1 MGFKYVQ
8 SSELHQGERLGPRRP
23 ANPPHVVN
31 TQVLEEQTWR
41 NRDEPRGISHTAEW
55 TGLNGLSELTPQGRG
70 RRQRGLGFFFPWM
83 VNTGILGTQEKELGG
98 GHRRGTWLH
107 KVGLELVGEKAAGFP
122 PLGEVGEGVP
132 LWGSRSG
139 GQACAGC
146 LQRSAQETWS
156 GLTFRGTLATKLPNT
171 SNQRSRRLKGREVA
185 IVAAWRGLGMM
196 KIVRWEHQGA
206 RRNRS
211 STGCGGFLTRVT
223 TFMIMIFK
231 CFYGEI

>member
-122 PLGEVGEGVP
+122 PLDSHHWERWARGSPCGGAGAVG
-132 LWGSRSG
+132 R
-139 GQACAGC
+139 
-146 LQRSAQETWS
+146 
-156 GLTFRGTLATKLPNT
+156 LALAVC
-171 SNQRSRRLKGREVA
+171 REVL
-185 IVAAWRGLGMM
+185 RRPGL
-196 KIVRWEHQGA
+196 A
-206 RRNRS
+206 
-211 STGCGGFLTRVT
+211 
-223 TFMIMIFK
+223 
-231 CFYGEI
+231 